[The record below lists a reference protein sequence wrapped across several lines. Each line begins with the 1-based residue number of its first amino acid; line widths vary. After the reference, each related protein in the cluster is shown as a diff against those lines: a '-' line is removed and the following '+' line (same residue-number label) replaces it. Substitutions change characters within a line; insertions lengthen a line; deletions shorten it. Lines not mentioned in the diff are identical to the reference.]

1 MHDLTNCRF
10 ILDDNSTLKDRQMLE
25 LILLSYKDIKWV
37 SEKDKVQLSIS
48 VLSRNSKYFW
58 VCKSNIY
65 KSNTDYTPY
74 EYLPLLDY
82 KEILK
87 KY

>member
-10 ILDDNSTLKDRQMLE
+10 ILDDDVTLKDIQMLE

-37 SEKDKVQLSIS
+37 CEKSKVQLSI
-48 VLSRNSKYFW
+48 LELNRNSKYFW
-58 VCKSNIY
+58 VCCSNIY
-65 KSNTDYTPY
+65 KSDTNYIPY

-82 KEILK
+82 KEIIK
-87 KY
+87 QY